1 MKKIAITNQK
11 GGVGKT
17 TTAINLAASVAL
29 AGVRT
34 LLVDL
39 DPQANVTSGFGVAK
53 PGLEDN
59 VYAAVIG
66 NRPLAEIILKTEVP
80 NLDLAPS
87 GIDLVGAE
95 LELSAIDGRESRL
108 KIALSALAE
117 PYQFVFFDCPP
128 SLGLITLNALNA
140 ADSVLIPIQCEYYAL
155 EGLTQLVRSIEFIR
169 DRFNPAL
176 QIEGL
181 VFTMYDGR
189 SNLTRQVREEVE
201 KHFHGK
207 TYRNW
212 IPRNVRLAEAPGF
225 GKPGV
230 IYDPQSVGARAYK
243 LLADEFLQNNGIR
256 PYETQPVDASPATAA
271 AVPMESAGVA

>member
-17 TTAINLAASVAL
+17 TTAINLSTAVAL
-29 AGVRT
+29 AGVKT
-34 LLVDL
+34 LVVDL
-39 DPQANVTSGFGVAK
+39 DPQANVTSGFGVEKA
-53 PGLEDN
+53 GVDSN
-59 VYAAVIG
+59 VYAAIIG
-66 NRPLAEIILKTEVP
+66 NRPMAEVIVKTQVP
-80 NLDLAPS
+80 NLSLAPS

-95 LELSAIDGRESRL
+95 LELASMDGRENRL
-108 KIALSALAE
+108 KNALATLNDE
-117 PYQFVFFDCPP
+117 YQFVFFDCPP
-128 SLGLITLNALNA
+128 SLGLITLNALIA
-140 ADSVLIPIQCEYYAL
+140 ADSILIPIQCEYYAL
-155 EGLTQLVRSIEFIR
+155 EGLTQLVTSIEFIR
-169 DRFNPAL
+169 NRFNANL
-176 QIEGL
+176 QVEGL

-201 KHFHGK
+201 KHFYGK

-230 IYDPQSVGARAYK
+230 IYDPQSVGSRAYK

-256 PYETQPVDASPATAA
+256 PYENTVTETAASPE
-271 AVPMESAGVA
+271 PAGVA